1 MNAHAPLAA
10 AAAAAPAP
18 RALLEVEAL
27 SVRFGDI
34 AVVERVD
41 LQLER
46 GEVLAL
52 VGESGSGK
60 TMTALALADLLPPP
74 ARVDAVRLAFD
85 GRELLTLPAAAR
97 RALAGGDIAMIFQEP
112 ASSLNPCFTL
122 GWQLD
127 EVLRLG
133 GVRGRAARRAAAC
146 ELLARA
152 GIADPA
158 ARLHAYAHQLSGG
171 MCQRAML
178 ALALARRPRLLIAD
192 EPTTALDVT
201 IQAQIVELL
210 LHLQRDTG
218 MALLLISHD
227 LALVAE
233 TAQRAA
239 VMYAGEIV
247 EYGALPRLFDAPR
260 HPYTAAL
267 LAALPQHADAA
278 LRALP
283 GSVPAAHARG
293 RGCRL
298 APRCPRVQ
306 PRCRLEHPA
315 LRGDAQPVR
324 CFFPLGD
331 DAAP

>member
-1 MNAHAPLAA
+1 VNAHEPLAA
-10 AAAAAPAP
+10 APRPINAA
-18 RALLEVEAL
+18 RALLEVDAL
-27 SVRFGDI
+27 NVRFGDV
-34 AVVERVD
+34 AVVERVG
-41 LQLER
+41 LRLRR

-74 ARVDAVRLAFD
+74 GLIDAARLEFD
-85 GRELLTLPAAAR
+85 GRDLLTLAPAAR
-97 RALAGGDIAMIFQEP
+97 RALAGGEIAMIFQDP

-127 EVLRLG
+127 EVLRLA

-201 IQAQIVELL
+201 IQAQIVDLL
-210 LHLQRDTG
+210 LQLQRDAG

-233 TAQRAA
+233 AAQSAA

-247 EYGALPRLFDAPR
+247 ECGALPRLFDAPR

-267 LAALPQHADAA
+267 LAALPQHGRGA

-283 GSVPAAHARG
+283 GSVPGPQARG

-306 PRCRLEHPA
+306 PRCRIEHPA
-315 LRGDAQPVR
+315 LLGDAHPVR
-324 CFFPLGD
+324 CFFPLSAETD
-331 DAAP
+331 R

>member
-1 MNAHAPLAA
+1 MNAHEPLAA
-10 AAAAAPAP
+10 APRPINAA
-18 RALLEVEAL
+18 RALLEVDAL
-27 SVRFGDI
+27 NVRFGDV
-34 AVVERVD
+34 AVVERVG
-41 LQLER
+41 LRLRR

-74 ARVDAVRLAFD
+74 GLIDAARLEFD
-85 GRELLTLPAAAR
+85 GRDLLTLAPAAR
-97 RALAGGDIAMIFQEP
+97 RALAGGEIAMIFQDP

-127 EVLRLG
+127 EVLRLA

-218 MALLLISHD
+218 MGLLLISHD

-267 LAALPQHADAA
+267 LAALPLHTDAA
-278 LRALP
+278 LHALP
-283 GSVPAAHARG
+283 GNVPAPHARG

-315 LRGDAQPVR
+315 LHGDAQPVR
-324 CFFPLGD
+324 CFFPLGGE
-331 DAAP
+331 APR